1 MDEEYDVI
9 VCGTG
14 LKECI
19 LSGLLSVSGKK
30 VLHLDRNDYYGG
42 ECASL
47 NITNLWQKFRPGTQP
62 PKELGA
68 NRDWNVDLIPKFI
81 MGDGDLV
88 KILLKTRVSRY
99 LEWKACDRSYVYMP
113 TEGGFFSS
121 AKSIHSVPTTA
132 QEGLKSSL
140 MGVLEKPRFI
150 NFINF
155 VVGWNEADPNSLQ
168 GLDPKRH
175 TMAQV
180 YQKFGL
186 QEGTVDF
193 IGHAVALENNDEYLS
208 KACGPCIA
216 NQQLYLNSLMRIGGS
231 PFIYPLYG
239 LGGLPEGFS
248 RLAAINRGT
257 YMLHKQVD
265 DFVFDDAGKVCG
277 VKSGEEVAKCKMVIC
292 DPSYAKPEKSR
303 MTKKII
309 RAICILGAPIPNT
322 NTKEG
327 TPATSCQIIMPQK
340 QFKPPRKND
349 VYVMMVSWA
358 HSIAA
363 KDKYVAIVSTVVE
376 TATPEKEIEPALALL
391 GPIIEKF
398 VDVSE
403 FREPTDNGLQDQV
416 FVTTSYDPCS
426 HFEDASAEVLA
437 MWKTI
442 TGEDLDLTP
451 PPDDE
456 EDQ

>member
-47 NITNLWQKFRPGTQP
+47 NITNLWQKFRPGTEP

-68 NRDWNVDLIPKFI
+68 NREWNVDLIPKFI
-81 MGDGDLV
+81 MGSGNLV
-88 KILLKTRVSRY
+88 KILLKTKVSKY

-113 TEGGFFSS
+113 TDGGMFSS

-132 QEGLKSSL
+132 QEGLKSSM
-140 MGVLEKPRFI
+140 MGMLEKPRFI

-155 VVGWNEADPNSLQ
+155 VVNWNEEDKSTLA
-168 GLDPKRH
+168 GLDPRRH
-175 TMAQV
+175 TMEQV
-180 YQKFGL
+180 YAKYGL
-186 QEGTVDF
+186 AEATIGF
-193 IGHAVALENNDEYLS
+193 IGHAVALENNDDYLK
-208 KACGPCIA
+208 KACGPSIA
-216 NQQLYLNSLMRIGGS
+216 KMKLYVDSLMQIGGS

-257 YMLHKQVD
+257 YMLHKSVD
-265 DFVFDDAGKVCG
+265 GFEYDADGKVCG
-277 VKSGEEVAKCKMVIC
+277 VRSGDEVAKCKMVIC
-292 DPSYAKPEKSR
+292 DPSYAVAEKSR
-303 MTKKII
+303 PTRRII
-309 RAICILGAPIPNT
+309 RKICILGAPIPDT
-322 NTKEG
+322 KTKEG
-327 TPATSCQIIMPQK
+327 TPALSCQIIMPQK

-349 VYVMMVSWA
+349 IYIMMVSWA

-363 KDKYVAIVSTVVE
+363 KDKYVAIVSTVCE
-376 TATPEKEIEPALALL
+376 TANPEQEIAPAVKLL
-391 GPIIEKF
+391 GPVIESF
-398 VDVSE
+398 TSISE
-403 FREPTDNGLQDQV
+403 FREPTDDGAKDQV
-416 FVTTSYDPCS
+416 FVTTSYDPSS
-426 HFEDASAEVLA
+426 HFEDASTEVLK

-442 TGEDLDLTP
+442 TGEDLDLTVE
-451 PPDDE
+451 PDPD